1 MNLKGCLLTSVG
13 GRKHQEDTIC
23 YAHPEGGEVI
33 QENYL
38 VKSFEYPLKGWF
50 FIGVADGMGGLKA
63 GDLISKHLCN
73 LLVQELKK
81 TSSFNSE
88 NIKKLLKGLQK
99 ALVEQIEKGMVD
111 FEDAGT
117 TLAGLLFTERSY
129 IAFNVGD
136 SRIYKIENGKVE
148 RLSIDHSQAAALMRK
163 EKLPWEEV
171 KHLRNFL
178 YFGFGDVF
186 ETSERVWEKLTPHV
200 EEGEL
205 KEGQR
210 FIVCTD
216 GFWDVLTDLGEEKYG
231 ENFSQFEEEILKEL
245 TCERLEEI
253 YSRFKGFYRDNVT
266 IGVVEVEKA

>member
-1 MNLKGCLLTSVG
+1 M
-13 GRKHQEDTIC
+13 
-23 YAHPEGGEVI
+23 
-33 QENYL
+33 
-38 VKSFEYPLKGWF
+38 
-50 FIGVADGMGGLKA
+50 
-63 GDLISKHLCN
+63 
-73 LLVQELKK
+73 
-81 TSSFNSE
+81 
-88 NIKKLLKGLQK
+88 
-99 ALVEQIEKGMVD
+99 VEQIEKGMVD

-163 EKLPWEEV
+163 ENLPWEEV